1 MIDLF
6 GQEVVPVN
14 RSPRRESSVA
24 AKMIA
29 TYGLRS
35 SASSESA
42 ALQASLGNKL
52 PELMA
57 SHGSTMYSLTWKT
70 KTTPLGR
77 RICQLAARERLI
89 EGSGYSGWPTPTA
102 KITAGGEYKD
112 TEMAIAR
119 CMGPHANDL
128 RDFVRMVPWPTPCTP
143 SGGRTTSIERMDA
156 TGRTMD
162 GRKHTASLEHAVRF
176 SGWATPI
183 SRDWKDGATTLQN
196 TPVNALLGRQALGIN
211 SNGSHAQTGNQG
223 RLNPAF
229 SRWLMGFPKA
239 WCDAAIEA
247 WHQMPINRRKRE
259 PCD

>member
-6 GQEVVPVN
+6 GREVALVN

-42 ALQASLGNKL
+42 ALQASLGNRL

-77 RICQLAARERLI
+77 RICQLAARERPI
-89 EGSGYSGWPTPTA
+89 EDSGYSGWLTPRA
-102 KITAGGEYKD
+102 RGDAGG
-112 TEMAIAR
+112 
-119 CMGPHANDL
+119 N
-128 RDFVRMVPWPTPCTP
+128 RDPMEQRNLEDQVKLTGWPTPIVQN
-143 SGGRTTSIERMDA
+143 S
-156 TGRTMD
+156 
-162 GRKHTASLEHAVRF
+162 KHATASPAQKDKKTLDVLARMALW
-176 SGWATPI
+176 GTPT

-196 TPVNALLGRQALGIN
+196 TPVNALLGRQVLGVN
-211 SNGSHAQTGNQG
+211 SNGSHAQTENQG

-229 SRWLMGFPKA
+229 SRWLMGYPKA
-239 WCDAAIEA
+239 WCEAAIEA
-247 WHQMPINRRKRE
+247 WHQMPINRRKRA

>member
-1 MIDLF
+1 MLDKSL
-6 GQEVVPVN
+6 
-14 RSPRRESSVA
+14 
-24 AKMIA
+24 
-29 TYGLRS
+29 
-35 SASSESA
+35 
-42 ALQASLGNKL
+42 ALQKRLESNLKQVL
-52 PELMA
+52 PTGGL
-57 SHGSTMYSLTWKT
+57 TMFIKDWKE
-70 KTTPLGR
+70 KVTPLGR
-77 RICQLAARERLI
+77 RICQLAARERPI
-89 EGSGYSGWPTPTA
+89 EDSGYSGWLTPRA

-176 SGWATPI
+176 SCWATPKA
-183 SRDWKDGATTLQN
+183 SDSKGNSYLTTENRRTELRKQIH
-196 TPVNALLGRQALGIN
+196 GIN
-211 SNGSHAQTGNQG
+211 SNGSHAQMENQG

-239 WCDAAIEA
+239 WCEAAIEA

-259 PCD
+259 QCD

>member
-6 GQEVVPVN
+6 GREVVPVS
-14 RSPRRESSVA
+14 RSPRRGSSVA
-24 AKMIA
+24 AKMSA

-42 ALQASLGNKL
+42 ALQASLANRL

-77 RICQLAARERLI
+77 RICQLAARERPI
-89 EGSGYSGWPTPTA
+89 EDSGYSGWPTPTA

-128 RDFVRMVPWPTPCTP
+128 RDFVRMVPWPTPIVQN
-143 SGGRTTSIERMDA
+143 S
-156 TGRTMD
+156 
-162 GRKHTASLEHAVRF
+162 KHATASPKQKDKKTLDVLTRMALL
-176 SGWATPI
+176 GTPT

-196 TPVNALLGRQALGIN
+196 TPVNALLGRQVLGIKRD
-211 SNGSHAQTGNQG
+211 GSDAQTENQG

-239 WCDAAIEA
+239 WCEAAIEA
-247 WHQMPINRRKRE
+247 WHQMPINRRKRA